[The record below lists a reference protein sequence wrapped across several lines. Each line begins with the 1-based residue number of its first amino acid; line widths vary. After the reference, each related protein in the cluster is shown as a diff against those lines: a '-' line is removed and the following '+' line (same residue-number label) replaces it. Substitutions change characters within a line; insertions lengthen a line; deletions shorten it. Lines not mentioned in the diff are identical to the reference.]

1 MNGAHLT
8 PRLAD
13 SVALTT
19 RVALHFS
26 LVVET
31 PMIFM
36 LRPRSSVG
44 QWVSAES
51 YRIEPGTPVEEF
63 TDPYGNLCQRLVA
76 WPGQFL
82 VEARSEVRVPAY
94 LDTAPGAPFVPVPE
108 LPEASL
114 QFLLPSRYC
123 PSDRLGDRAQSLV
136 TGLQPGYDQVA
147 GICGWIHRNIAYRY
161 GISNAN
167 TSALETLQQGAGV
180 CRDFAHLAIAL
191 CRALSIPAR
200 MVMGFHPNLPVPD
213 IHAWLEAYVG
223 GRWYPFDPTQA
234 VTRPARVAVGYGR
247 DAADVSIVT
256 QFGPRADPLLEVEVS
271 ELRPGMA
278 RL

>member
-1 MNGAHLT
+1 MSSTSLRG
-8 PRLAD
+8 
-13 SVALTT
+13 SVELDT
-19 RVALHFS
+19 RVSLRFA

-36 LRPRSSVG
+36 LRPRSSAG
-44 QWVSAES
+44 QWVSRES
-51 YRIEPGTPVEEF
+51 YRILPTTPVEEF

-76 WPGQFL
+76 PPGDFL
-82 VEARSEVRVPAY
+82 VEARAQVRVAST
-94 LDTAPGAPFVPVPE
+94 LQQAPGAPFMPVPS
-108 LPEASL
+108 LPESTL

-123 PSDRLGDRAQSLV
+123 PSDLLGDRAQSLV
-136 TGLQPGYDQVA
+136 TGRQPGYDQVA
-147 GICGWIHRNIAYRY
+147 AICGWIHRNIAYRY

-167 TSALETLQQGAGV
+167 TSALETLEQGAGV

-200 MVMGFHPNLPVPD
+200 MVMGFHPELPVPD

-223 GRWYPFDPTQA
+223 GRWYSFDPTQA

-256 QFGPRADPLLEVEVS
+256 QFGPRADPLLEVEVRQGL
-271 ELRPGMA
+271 EGA
-278 RL
+278 AYG